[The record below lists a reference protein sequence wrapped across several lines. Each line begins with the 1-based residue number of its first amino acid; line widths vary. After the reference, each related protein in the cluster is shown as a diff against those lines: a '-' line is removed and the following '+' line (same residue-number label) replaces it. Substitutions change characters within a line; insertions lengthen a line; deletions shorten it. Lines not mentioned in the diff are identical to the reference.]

1 MSKTSVLDPVG
12 FGDTAGLTVEDST
25 ENLNPRRQAE
35 LKPAAKPKADPS
47 QPARSLAYIE
57 VLAEVKEWSGS
68 GEAVD
73 AIVRRFD
80 GLARLCQEQ
89 GGTVLRTG
97 HKDVAQPLLRRG
109 VAYAM
114 AAQSIRNKMM
124 SLS

>member
-1 MSKTSVLDPVG
+1 MGFRDP
-12 FGDTAGLTVEDST
+12 AGLAPAGSAG
-25 ENLNPRRQAE
+25 NLDGRRQAE
-35 LKPAAKPKADPS
+35 LKPTAKPKADPS

-68 GEAVD
+68 DEAVD
-73 AIVRRFD
+73 AIVRRLD

-97 HKDVAQPLLRRG
+97 HKDVAEQLLRIG

-114 AAQSIRNKMM
+114 AAQSIRHKMM
-124 SLS
+124 YLG